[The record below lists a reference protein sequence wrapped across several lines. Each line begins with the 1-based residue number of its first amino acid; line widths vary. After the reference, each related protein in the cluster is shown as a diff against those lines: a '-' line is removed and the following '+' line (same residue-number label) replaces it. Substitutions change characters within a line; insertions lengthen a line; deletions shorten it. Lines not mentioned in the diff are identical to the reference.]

1 MTATAVAANGITSG
15 SDVSDMPK
23 RLKKITIEWKKLTT
37 AWGWAYTDCHRIEL
51 DPRMDERT
59 LLEVAS
65 HEVGHIVLPEV
76 EEGKIDLLGKQ
87 VADVLWRIGFRRED
101 V

>member
-1 MTATAVAANGITSG
+1 MSN
-15 SDVSDMPK
+15 MPK
-23 RLKKITIEWKKLTT
+23 RPKRITVKWKKLTT
-37 AWGWAYTDCHRIEL
+37 AWGWAYTDQHLVEL

-76 EEGKIDLLGKQ
+76 EEQKIDLLGKQ
-87 VADVLWRIGFRRED
+87 IADVLWRIGFRREEA
-101 V
+101 